1 MFFLFLS
8 PEHHNLLYLGK
19 LLPIRR
25 VFTEV
30 VHEDDLPDEVLGTP
44 HEDAHDSPQE
54 GGARLVVE
62 GDDDGGGGEAGALA
76 PVLGPAGAAP
86 GVRHITVTGDLV
98 TRLLKY
104 RQ

>member
-1 MFFLFLS
+1 MF
-8 PEHHNLLYLGK
+8 PHR
-19 LLPIRR
+19 P
-25 VFTEV
+25 V
-30 VHEDDLPDEVLGTP
+30 EDTDYGSE
-44 HEDAHDSPQE
+44 Q
-54 GGARLVVE
+54 GGASLVVE